1 VIVPA
6 YRVVETLVRVAP
18 LGVGLWDVV
27 AQRLVSDGIS
37 VRVFT
42 VAQGRFVRPVDA
54 VANRSGI
61 FVPHGLGGAAV
72 FDESARPRVT
82 SPPQQFLVEVR
93 DPEGRYAPFVLH
105 AGPDRGL
112 VMPPCLRGLELPA
125 QGESSPPPQAV
136 YVPLFATPG
145 RAVPAG
151 MAVVRAALFDA
162 HTGQPAESAVLEVR
176 DAGRLLA
183 LGVADEQGEAAAFFA
198 YPEVAAPP
206 AWSPPAPPS
215 RPAPLAEQQWRLPIA
230 VRYRRGLARYLPDAR
245 KRPLPD
251 LCELLQQGLAPAAAG
266 SPPLQVTHVD
276 LRYGEDASLGRLLIG
291 PA

>member
-1 VIVPA
+1 VIAPA

-18 LGVGLWDVV
+18 LGVGLWDGVG
-27 AQRLVSDGIS
+27 QRLVSDGIA

-42 VAQGRFVRPVDA
+42 IAQGRFVRPVDA
-54 VANRSGI
+54 VANRSGV
-61 FVPHGLGGAAV
+61 FVPHALGGSVV
-72 FDESARPRVT
+72 FDESSHPRVT
-82 SPPQQFLVEVR
+82 SPPQQFLIVVR
-93 DPEGRYAPFVLH
+93 DLEARYVPFVLH

-112 VMPPCLRGLELPA
+112 VMPPCLRGLEMPA

-136 YVPLFATPG
+136 YVPLFATPA

-151 MAVVRAALFDA
+151 MAVVRASLLDA

-183 LGVADEQGEAAAFFA
+183 LGVADEHGEAAAVFA

-206 AWSPPAPPS
+206 PWSPPAPPS
-215 RPAPLAEQQWRLPIA
+215 RPAPLAERRWRLQIA
-230 VRYRRGLARYLPDAR
+230 VRYRRGLARYAPDAR
-245 KRPLPD
+245 KRSLPD

-266 SPPLQVTHVD
+266 SPLLPVTHVD